1 MITPEMHQA
10 LIERER
16 IMQAER
22 ELAAIPKAM
31 RKKIRKSARALVLRD
46 LQRRAITGE
55 PSQFK
60 RAPQ

>member
-1 MITPEMHQA
+1 MTPEQHLAM
-10 LIERER
+10 IERQR

-22 ELAAIPKAM
+22 ELAALPRGM
-31 RKKIRKSARALVLRD
+31 RKQIRKETRKLVLRD